1 MIDCFQALFEKWS
14 TQIQNALDQPETGTR
29 DNKDAGPK
37 DEIDYW
43 KQKMRR
49 LTGIAEQLRSK
60 NCRVVRACLSAYKD
74 ASTDQGGAR
83 PKDSITLA
91 TSKWLGLDLRI
102 TEQLNE
108 AKDNVKYLQ
117 TLDKF
122 IEPLENGTPE
132 TIKEIL
138 PALMNSIKMI
148 HTIARYYSTHD
159 RMTGLFSKIT
169 TSMIR
174 SCKLT
179 ILNFKFTRKG
189 IPVKKG
195 NPPDDAVLWDTENYP
210 PNELIPVMQSCIDLC
225 AAYQKQYE
233 FTKERL
239 MNMPKGK
246 QFDFSPQQIFGRFDL
261 FCRRI
266 GKLMELF
273 GTIQQFRTL
282 GQHKLENIQ
291 GIITSFDKF
300 VKVFRNIQHR
310 LLDYSH
316 NKFDRD
322 FVAFNVNVSS
332 VETDLQAYIHKE
344 FERTMSINDSLQ
356 LLRKFKSILHREN
369 LAASLNAKYQLLF
382 TNYGKE
388 IHKIERHYQDFKP
401 APPICHNLPT
411 VSGSIAWSRHLFNR
425 ISVPME

>member
-1 MIDCFQALFEKWS
+1 MVDSLTKADWKQCEEDSQKEFNQVFEKFSKELREALHSINNNIQLEAYPEKWEPQIKMLLENGTAKNPEVGNMIDVFQNLFEKWS
-14 TQIQNALDQPETGTR
+14 TNIQNALDQPETGTR

-37 DEIDYW
+37 DEIDFW
-43 KQKMRR
+43 KQKMRK

-74 ASTDQGGAR
+74 ASTESGGAR

-122 IEPLENGTPE
+122 IEPLDHGTPE

-169 TSMIR
+169 TSMIK
-174 SCKLT
+174 SCKNT
-179 ILNFKFTRKG
+179 ILNLKFTRKG
-189 IPVKKG
+189 EMPKKG
-195 NPPDDAVLWDTENYP
+195 APQDDAVLWQTADYP
-210 PNELIPVMQSCIDLC
+210 PNELIPLMQSCIDLNH
-225 AAYQKQYE
+225 AYQKQYE

-273 GTIQQFRTL
+273 GTMQQFNTL
-282 GQHKLENIQ
+282 GQHKLEKIQ
-291 GIITSFDKF
+291 PIINSFNKHVQNF
-300 VKVFRNIQHR
+300 KKMNHR
-310 LLDYSH
+310 LLEYS
-316 NKFDRD
+316 
-322 FVAFNVNVSS
+322 
-332 VETDLQAYIHKE
+332 
-344 FERTMSINDSLQ
+344 
-356 LLRKFKSILHREN
+356 
-369 LAASLNAKYQLLF
+369 
-382 TNYGKE
+382 
-388 IHKIERHYQDFKP
+388 
-401 APPICHNLPT
+401 
-411 VSGSIAWSRHLFNR
+411 
-425 ISVPME
+425 